1 MSLLKK
7 LFSAPAPLEQM
18 QPDAPDAVRE
28 IRRRI
33 ERRHLDDVFP
43 WLNRFKAARVPRRN
57 DDYQR
62 AQCFLGKNQ
71 PAAALEAVKEE
82 LRYFPEHP
90 DAAALLRQLQ
100 PAPAAAAAADPEF
113 VRLLEVIRP
122 YTMLSEARLR
132 SLFTLAKAVCV
143 DNLPGNFVECG
154 VAAGGSS
161 ALLAALIARHSTRE
175 RRLFACDTFQGM
187 PVPTVED
194 THRGQPADQ
203 TGWGTGTCAA
213 PQEALQAACRL
224 LDAEKFVEPIQGLF
238 GDTLPVHRAR
248 IGPIA
253 FLHMDGDWYSSTRD
267 ILVNLFD
274 QVLPGGRIQIDD
286 YGHWEGCQRAVAEFA
301 QERGLRFDLH
311 QIDETGVW
319 MAK

>member
-7 LFSAPAPLEQM
+7 LFAAPAPLEQM
-18 QPDAPDAVRE
+18 QPDAPEAVRE

-33 ERRHLDDVFP
+33 ERRQLDDLFT

-57 DDYQR
+57 VDYLR
-62 AQCFLGKNQ
+62 ALCFVVMNQ

-100 PAPAAAAAADPEF
+100 PTHVAEAAADPEF
-113 VRLLEVIRP
+113 ARLLEVIRP
-122 YTMLSEARLR
+122 YTMLSEARLL
-132 SLFTLAKAVCV
+132 SLFTLAKAACAE
-143 DNLPGNFVECG
+143 NLLGNFVECG

-161 ALLAALIARHSTRE
+161 ALLAAVIARHSTCE
-175 RRLFACDTFQGM
+175 RRLFSCDTFQGM

-194 THRGQPADQ
+194 THQGQPADQ
-203 TGWGTGTCAA
+203 TGWGAGTCAA

-224 LDAEKFVEPIQGLF
+224 LGAEKFVEPIEGLF
-238 GDTLPVHRAR
+238 GDTLPVHHGR

-253 FLHMDGDWYSSTRD
+253 LLHMDGDWYSSTRD

-274 QVLPGGRIQIDD
+274 QVVPGGRIQIDD
-286 YGHWEGCQRAVAEFA
+286 YGHWEGCQRAVAEFT
-301 QERGLRFDLH
+301 QQRGLSLDLH
-311 QIDETGVW
+311 RIDETGVW